1 MDANRSRLR
10 RSLTPSTFTTI
21 IGRGCAAPSPLA
33 TFWCKNRGLGLVA
46 RIAVLAGNCKVGRIS
61 DDDRSDWANSVGAE
75 RLGSGG
81 DGGPEGGG
89 PKPGAPAG
97 PSSGGAAEP
106 FRLAGKA
113 FTKSEGARPRRRTLF
128 KKED

>member
-1 MDANRSRLR
+1 MWRSN
-10 RSLTPSTFTTI
+10 P
-21 IGRGCAAPSPLA
+21 CLA

-81 DGGPEGGG
+81 DGGPEAEG
-89 PKPGAPAG
+89 PSPEAQAA
-97 PSSGGAAEP
+97 PSSGAAADLS
-106 FRLAGKA
+106 RLAEKSLTKA
-113 FTKSEGARPRRRTLF
+113 VDARPRISLMIRRAHL
-128 KKED
+128 